1 MKTQILIS
9 SLALLFLFS
18 NSNGVA
24 QTNTNTSSL
33 DAKVEKFLKDHKRD
47 WHDLNVP
54 YEDGQTL
61 HDIIVKN
68 RYTSALEIGTS
79 TGHSTIWLA
88 WAMSKT
94 GGKVI
99 TIEINEHRHK
109 EALKNIAEA
118 GLSDYVDAR
127 LGNAHDLVK
136 QLPGPFDFAFS
147 DADKDWYKQYFI
159 DIDPKLKVGGCFTT
173 HNVTDSL
180 ADDDFLNYVKT
191 HPKYKTTID
200 RTSRAG
206 ILISYKRE

>member
-1 MKTQILIS
+1 MKTQAIILTLILFFVS
-9 SLALLFLFS
+9 SGFTQTSNTALD
-18 NSNGVA
+18 
-24 QTNTNTSSL
+24 T
-33 DAKVEKFLKDHKRD
+33 KVEKFLSDHKRE

-54 YEDGQTL
+54 FEDGKVL
-61 HDIIVKN
+61 HDLIVKN
-68 RYTSALEIGTS
+68 NYTSALEIGTS
-79 TGHSTIWLA
+79 TGHSTLWLA

-99 TIEINEHRHK
+99 TIEINESRHK
-109 EALKNIAEA
+109 QALENIMEA

-159 DIDPKLKVGGCFTT
+159 EVDTKLKVGGCFTT
-173 HNVTDSL
+173 HNVTDGL
-180 ADDDFLNYVKT
+180 ADDDFLNYVKS

-200 RTSRAG
+200 RSSRAG
-206 ILISYKRE
+206 IMISYKNE

>member
-1 MKTQILIS
+1 MKTKMLNS
-9 SLALLFLFS
+9 AMFAVTLLLAG
-18 NSNGVA
+18 NSYA
-24 QTNTNTSSL
+24 QTSTSAL

-54 YEDGQTL
+54 YEDGKVL
-61 HDIIVKN
+61 HDLIVKN
-68 RYTSALEIGTS
+68 KYTSALEIGTS

-99 TIEINEHRHK
+99 TIEINERRHK

-127 LGNAHDLVK
+127 LGNAHDIVK
-136 QLPGPFDFAFS
+136 QLSGPFDFAFS
-147 DADKDWYKQYFI
+147 DADKEWYKQYFM
-159 DIDPKLKVGGCFTT
+159 DVDSKLKVGGCFST
-173 HNVTDSL
+173 HNVTDGL
-180 ADDDFLNYVKT
+180 ADDDFLNYVKA

-206 ILISYKRE
+206 IMISYKRE